1 MTSVSMRQMLEAG
14 VHFGHQTRFW
24 NPKMAPFIFGE
35 RNKIHIINLE
45 KTQPLYARAAAFI
58 KGVASEGGKV
68 LFVGTKRSARDA
80 VEKEAARCNM
90 PYVNQRWLGGM
101 LTNFKT
107 IRQSIKRLNEL
118 DEMAQNGSLDRR
130 GKKEAQMLRREMDKL
145 LRSLGGI
152 RDMTALP
159 DALFVIDVG
168 HEEIAISEARK
179 LGIPVV
185 AVVDTNCSPDGID
198 YVIPGNDD
206 AMRAIL
212 LYAGGIAESV
222 LEGKA
227 SLPEV
232 PVGEDEF
239 VELDEEGNP
248 KKRAA
253 AGRRPPPAA
262 GRGKKPAPRRKVP
275 VTVIPGAAAVA
286 AQLDEVEVETDE
298 VDAPDCGAGRNSP
311 GERAAA
317 QARRPAH
324 TGARRL
330 RFGRGERRNEHPP
343 LASYRPTDR
352 LIRKAAQRR
361 IRRTMNITAD
371 TVKQLRER
379 TGAGMMECKKA
390 LGRDQGRS
398 GRGGRTHAQ
407 ERPGQGRQE
416 GRPDRGGG
424 HRRRGARRQQRGAGG
439 NQLRNRF
446 RGAQRGVSGIRP
458 RPREGGAG
466 AFARRCRRALLQLA
480 HGAGTLEDRRRAL
493 IAKIGENIAVRRFVR
508 ITAPGALGAYVHGS
522 RIGSLVALEGGDEA
536 LARDLAMHVAAVN
549 PAYVD
554 APQVPAAVLDKER
567 EILTEQTK
575 GEKKPPEIIA
585 KMVEGRLRKF
595 LAEITLLGQPF
606 VKDPETTVEKLLKK
620 SGAKVVQFVRY
631 EVGAGI
637 EKKQDDFVGEVMAQV
652 KAQDKAPQGGADQE
666 ALVPIAEDPINLP

>member
-1 MTSVSMRQMLEAG
+1 MRQMLEAG

-45 KTQPLYARAAAFI
+45 KTQPLYAQASAFI
-58 KGVASEGGKV
+58 KGVAAEGGKI

-80 VEKEAARCNM
+80 VQKEAARCNM

-168 HEEIAISEARK
+168 HEEIAIHEAQK

-212 LYAGGIAESV
+212 LYAGGVADSV

-253 AGRRPPPAA
+253 AGGRRPPQAPSARG
-262 GRGKKPAPRRKVP
+262 GRKPPPRRKVP
-275 VTVIPGAAAVA
+275 VTVIPGVAAATVA
-286 AQLDEVEVETDE
+286 AEDVEIDDVDV
-298 VDAPDCGAGRNSP
+298 VDAAPAETRPASAP
-311 GERAAA
+311 R
-317 QARRPAH
+317 RRPVGRS
-324 TGARRL
+324 TGA
-330 RFGRGERRNEHPP
+330 P
-343 LASYRPTDR
+343 
-352 LIRKAAQRR
+352 
-361 IRRTMNITAD
+361 
-371 TVKQLRER
+371 
-379 TGAGMMECKKA
+379 
-390 LGRDQGRS
+390 
-398 GRGGRTHAQ
+398 
-407 ERPGQGRQE
+407 
-416 GRPDRGGG
+416 
-424 HRRRGARRQQRGAGG
+424 RRG
-439 NQLRNRF
+439 
-446 RGAQRGVSGIRP
+446 
-458 RPREGGAG
+458 
-466 AFARRCRRALLQLA
+466 
-480 HGAGTLEDRRRAL
+480 
-493 IAKIGENIAVRRFVR
+493 
-508 ITAPGALGAYVHGS
+508 
-522 RIGSLVALEGGDEA
+522 
-536 LARDLAMHVAAVN
+536 
-549 PAYVD
+549 
-554 APQVPAAVLDKER
+554 
-567 EILTEQTK
+567 
-575 GEKKPPEIIA
+575 
-585 KMVEGRLRKF
+585 
-595 LAEITLLGQPF
+595 
-606 VKDPETTVEKLLKK
+606 
-620 SGAKVVQFVRY
+620 
-631 EVGAGI
+631 
-637 EKKQDDFVGEVMAQV
+637 
-652 KAQDKAPQGGADQE
+652 
-666 ALVPIAEDPINLP
+666 